1 MALSYKLNN
10 LEGVDD
16 ALKGLYNQVN
26 GVFFLDVDGVESA
39 ESVEGLKN
47 ALQAQKDTVT
57 ALKQQEI
64 DATTAAAAA
73 EQARLLEAGKH
84 EELAANLTDQLNGLK
99 ASNEAARQE
108 KLSSDKKAAAIQMAS
123 TVGKDSNAIAMLTSL
138 FELDMSYSE
147 AGILQGKAGETLAQM
162 LDRVNKSGVY
172 DSLIKGSQSSG
183 ANLNNPGGSAHKKLS
198 DMTGTEEHLF
208 SKEYPAEYAAMINK

>member
-84 EELAANLTDQLNGLK
+84 EELAAKVRRRKWTASESGNGC
-99 ASNEAARQE
+99 SPQDMDEDAA
-108 KLSSDKKAAAIQMAS
+108 DW
-123 TVGKDSNAIAMLTSL
+123 
-138 FELDMSYSE
+138 
-147 AGILQGKAGETLAQM
+147 
-162 LDRVNKSGVY
+162 
-172 DSLIKGSQSSG
+172 
-183 ANLNNPGGSAHKKLS
+183 
-198 DMTGTEEHLF
+198 EE
-208 SKEYPAEYAAMINK
+208 EDEEEDE

>member
-16 ALKGLYNQVN
+16 AHKGLYKQVD

-39 ESVEGLKN
+39 ESVTGLKN

-64 DATTAAAAA
+64 DATTAATAA

-99 ASNEAARQE
+99 ASNEAARQD
-108 KLSSDKKAAAIQMAS
+108 KLSSDKKAAAMQMAS
-123 TVGKDSNAIAMLTSL
+123 TVGKDANAIAMLTSL
-138 FELDMSYSE
+138 FELDMSYSD

-162 LDRVNKSGVY
+162 LDRVNKSGMY
-172 DSLIKGSQSSG
+172 DSLIKGSQASG
-183 ANLNNPGGSAHKKLS
+183 GDLHSAGGSGRKKLK
-198 DMTGTEEHLF
+198 DMNDAERIQFKADDPAAF
-208 SKEYPAEYAAMINK
+208 SKELKG